1 MAEDEGRAAV
11 ENNEAEGRF
20 QIGDGEAVAV
30 LEYELSDG
38 EIALTHTEV
47 APELEG
53 RGLAGKLA
61 RAALEYARE
70 RGLKVVPL
78 CGYVEAYIRR
88 HPEYAPLVR
97 AGG

>member
-1 MAEDEGRAAV
+1 MAENAGDAAV
-11 ENNEAEGRF
+11 ENNEAESRF
-20 QIGDGEAVAV
+20 EVGGGDAV

-53 RGLAGKLA
+53 RGIAGKLA

-88 HPEYAPLVR
+88 HPEYEPLVR
-97 AGG
+97 VEG